1 MEAVLK
7 AEEILLA
14 CPKCGGWPMVA
25 IERKLYW
32 SPRLVFKLVCVV
44 CGYQHS
50 NTAKSSSDKSERP

>member
-1 MEAVLK
+1 
-7 AEEILLA
+7 
-14 CPKCGGWPMVA
+14 MVA

-32 SPRLVFKLVCVV
+32 SPRLVFKFVCVV